1 MSRGTWQGSGTWQTT
16 GGGGGGLVLAVI
28 AAAILVG
35 SGAASAI
42 ASALVTVVVI
52 VAVILVLA
60 VVGVVALLVYRAR
73 QNGPGR
79 PTTARPIAQLP
90 PKCGPDCRPGPS
102 SSSRG
107 GRQPSRPA
115 ARRRPQS
122 SPPK

>member
-42 ASALVTVVVI
+42 ASALVTVVII

-60 VVGVVALLVYRAR
+60 VVGVVALLVHRAR

-79 PTTARPIAQLP
+79 PITARPIAQLLP
-90 PKCGPDCRPGPS
+90 EVRPRLEDSHKPAIGP
-102 SSSRG
+102 
-107 GRQPSRPA
+107 GREIHLHWTPA
-115 ARRRPQS
+115 
-122 SPPK
+122 